1 MKNKF
6 VLIPV
11 LAIALAALVF
21 LIFRQANFWP
31 HNPPADFN
39 FIFRYG
45 VGAKNELN
53 TFSQT
58 YTKDM
63 VMDPPVTV
71 GFKLTDDEIAGV
83 NKKMNDLKVFGINE
97 ASTEKNVMVTP
108 CSNYYF
114 KAQIGFFVKELS
126 WDGCHGKINDELQ
139 QFTDYIIKII
149 EAKEEYKKLPS
160 PKGGYL

>member
-11 LAIALAALVF
+11 LVIALVVTGF
-21 LIFRQANFWP
+21 LIFRQINLWP
-31 HNPPADFN
+31 QNPPADFN

-45 VGAKNELN
+45 VGAKNEMN
-53 TFSQT
+53 TFNQI

-63 VMDPPVTV
+63 VMDQPVSI
-71 GFKLTDDEIAGV
+71 GLNLTDDEIVGV
-83 NKKMNDLKVFGINE
+83 YKEMNDLKVFSINE

-108 CSNYYF
+108 CSSYYF
-114 KAQIGFFVKELS
+114 KVQIGSLVKELS
-126 WDGCHGKINDELQ
+126 WDGCQGKINDKLQ
-139 QFTDYIIKII
+139 RFTDYIIKII
-149 EAKEEYKKLPS
+149 EAKEEYKKLPA